1 MKAVL
6 YHHRGKEEFLRV
18 FDMVKHLSTIVEYD
32 ITKADIDEDSDHIY
46 IVFKSIVYKFNRFD
60 NQLISIVEEAINT
73 SPYPQYEGP
82 LTIINIDNRFTN
94 KKYYT
99 INKRPKFECFQ
110 VNKDAIIEDLYNTI
124 QSFNTNTNNYK
135 KFDFDFDF

>member
-6 YHHRGKEEFLRV
+6 YYHRGKQEFLRV
-18 FDMVKHLSTIVEYD
+18 FDMVKHLATIVEYD
-32 ITKADIDEDSDHIY
+32 ITKEEIDEDSDHIY
-46 IVFKSIVYKFNRFD
+46 INIKSIVYKFNRFN
-60 NQLISIVEEAINT
+60 NQLISIVEEAIAT

-99 INKRPKFECFQ
+99 IDKGSKHEYFQ
-110 VNKDAIIEDLYNTI
+110 VNKDTIIEDLYNTI
-124 QSFNTNTNNYK
+124 QSFNRNTNNYK